1 MASSSN
7 NKFIGGATLQKELQG
22 FAGFIAYQE
31 CFRKGTST
39 TKALLEKSIR
49 DQYFGNPKNPD
60 SIGLAEQLVLGTGVF
75 AGLYN
80 EEEAASMLLGDPQ
93 TNQQQ
98 REQTVLVLKPCLHC
112 LSDTQRIIVGH
123 PAGIG
128 VSLIL
133 ANGLRNNLNFVSN
146 RTLLCRAQEHLKNGK
161 KALSLAMH
169 SKSPYRMY
177 TATGNLPSGMSIE
190 DYYLYI
196 HQKMFLILNAPPA
209 SAVPLEPE
217 VPAPGEVLL
226 NNIDV
231 AAD

>member
-39 TKALLEKSIR
+39 TKALLEKSIG

-80 EEEAASMLLGDPQ
+80 EEAAASMLLGDPQ

-98 REQTVLVLKPCLHC
+98 REQTVLVHG
-112 LSDTQRIIVGH
+112 S
-123 PAGIG
+123 
-128 VSLIL
+128 
-133 ANGLRNNLNFVSN
+133 
-146 RTLLCRAQEHLKNGK
+146 
-161 KALSLAMH
+161 
-169 SKSPYRMY
+169 
-177 TATGNLPSGMSIE
+177 
-190 DYYLYI
+190 
-196 HQKMFLILNAPPA
+196 
-209 SAVPLEPE
+209 
-217 VPAPGEVLL
+217 
-226 NNIDV
+226 
-231 AAD
+231 